1 MKSWLNHNLLL
12 RFLVVIIPLMTISTS
27 ALSESVPC
35 SVSLEFDSNTKGSI
49 ANYVISLQVKNT
61 TGRTVTGTSIIYQ
74 DADEKYL
81 GNTLLTCRGSGP
93 AIKPGSY
100 GECRSTLQK
109 VDGEFIDAF
118 GTEKWTEI
126 VNTQLKTMT
135 DIAPVSYTHLRA
147 HET

>member
-12 RFLVVIIPLMTISTS
+12 RFLVMIIPLMTISTS

-135 DIAPVSYTHLRA
+135 DIALCEILGFSF
-147 HET
+147 

>member
-1 MKSWLNHNLLL
+1 MKNWSFHPLLSS
-12 RFLVVIIPLMTISTS
+12 FLLITLPLLVFSNS
-27 ALSESVPC
+27 AQAEPIPC

-74 DADEKYL
+74 DANEKYL

-135 DIAPVSYTHLRA
+135 DIAFCEILGFSY
-147 HET
+147 

>member
-1 MKSWLNHNLLL
+1 MKNRSFRQLLSS
-12 RFLVVIIPLMTISTS
+12 FLIITLPLLVFSNS
-27 ALSESVPC
+27 AYAEPVPC
-35 SVSLEFDSNTKGSI
+35 SVSLEFDSDTKGSI

-74 DADEKYL
+74 DASEKYL
-81 GNTLLTCRGSGP
+81 GNTLLTCSGSGP

-135 DIAPVSYTHLRA
+135 DIAFCEILGFSY
-147 HET
+147 

>member
-12 RFLVVIIPLMTISTS
+12 RFLVVIIPLMAISTS

-135 DIAPVSYTHLRA
+135 DIALCEILGFSF
-147 HET
+147 

>member
-1 MKSWLNHNLLL
+1 MKNRSFRHLLSS
-12 RFLVVIIPLMTISTS
+12 FLIITLPLLVFSNS
-27 ALSESVPC
+27 AYAEPVPC
-35 SVSLEFDSNTKGSI
+35 SVSLEFDSDTKGSI

-74 DADEKYL
+74 DASEKYL
-81 GNTLLTCRGSGP
+81 GNTLLTCSGSGP

-135 DIAPVSYTHLRA
+135 DIAFCEILGFSY
-147 HET
+147 

>member
-1 MKSWLNHNLLL
+1 MKKQSFRQLLSS
-12 RFLVVIIPLMTISTS
+12 FLIITLPLLVFSNS
-27 ALSESVPC
+27 AYAEPVPC
-35 SVSLEFDSNTKGSI
+35 SVSLEFDSDTKGSI

-74 DADEKYL
+74 DASEKYL
-81 GNTLLTCRGSGP
+81 GNTLLTCSGSGP

-109 VDGEFIDAF
+109 VDGEFIEAF

-135 DIAPVSYTHLRA
+135 DIAFCEILGFSY
-147 HET
+147 

>member
-1 MKSWLNHNLLL
+1 MPAM
-12 RFLVVIIPLMTISTS
+12 FLFSTS
-27 ALSESVPC
+27 AKAEAVPC
-35 SVSLEFDSNTKGSI
+35 SVSLEFDSDTKGSI

-74 DADEKYL
+74 DTNEKYL

-109 VDGEFIDAF
+109 VDGEFINAF

-135 DIAPVSYTHLRA
+135 DIAFCEILGFSY
-147 HET
+147 

>member
-12 RFLVVIIPLMTISTS
+12 SFLIVTIPMLTVSTS
-27 ALSESVPC
+27 AVSETVPC

-81 GNTLLTCRGSGP
+81 GNTLLTCSGSGP

-135 DIAPVSYTHLRA
+135 DIALCEILGFSF
-147 HET
+147 

>member
-1 MKSWLNHNLLL
+1 MENRLFRHLLSS
-12 RFLVVIIPLMTISTS
+12 FLIITLPLLVFSNS
-27 ALSESVPC
+27 AYAEPVPC
-35 SVSLEFDSNTKGSI
+35 SVSLEFDSDTKGSI

-74 DADEKYL
+74 DAGEKYL
-81 GNTLLTCRGSGP
+81 GNTLLTCSGSGP

-109 VDGEFIDAF
+109 VDGEFIEAF

-135 DIAPVSYTHLRA
+135 DIAFCEILGFSY
-147 HET
+147 

>member
-1 MKSWLNHNLLL
+1 MKNRSFRQLLSS
-12 RFLVVIIPLMTISTS
+12 FLIITLPLLVFSNS
-27 ALSESVPC
+27 AYAEPVPC
-35 SVSLEFDSNTKGSI
+35 SVSLEFDSDTKGSI

-74 DADEKYL
+74 DASEKYL
-81 GNTLLTCRGSGP
+81 GNTLLTCSGSGP

-109 VDGEFIDAF
+109 VDGEFIEAF

-135 DIAPVSYTHLRA
+135 DIAFCEILGFSY
-147 HET
+147 

>member
-1 MKSWLNHNLLL
+1 MENRLYRHLLSS
-12 RFLVVIIPLMTISTS
+12 FLIITLPLLVFSNS
-27 ALSESVPC
+27 AYAEPVPC
-35 SVSLEFDSNTKGSI
+35 SVSLEFDSDTKGSI

-74 DADEKYL
+74 DASEKYL
-81 GNTLLTCRGSGP
+81 GNTLLTCSGSGP

-109 VDGEFIDAF
+109 VDGEFIEAF

-135 DIAPVSYTHLRA
+135 DIAFCEILGFSY
-147 HET
+147 

>member
-1 MKSWLNHNLLL
+1 MENRLFRHLLSS
-12 RFLVVIIPLMTISTS
+12 FLIITLPLLVFSNS
-27 ALSESVPC
+27 AYAEPVPC
-35 SVSLEFDSNTKGSI
+35 SVSLEFDSDTKGSI

-74 DADEKYL
+74 DASEKYL
-81 GNTLLTCRGSGP
+81 GNTLLTCSGSGP

-135 DIAPVSYTHLRA
+135 DIAFCEILGFSY
-147 HET
+147 

>member
-1 MKSWLNHNLLL
+1 MKNRSFRHLLSS
-12 RFLVVIIPLMTISTS
+12 FLIITLPLLVFSNS
-27 ALSESVPC
+27 AYAEPVPC
-35 SVSLEFDSNTKGSI
+35 SVSLEFDSDTKGSI

-74 DADEKYL
+74 DANEKYL
-81 GNTLLTCRGSGP
+81 GNTLLTCSGSGP

-135 DIAPVSYTHLRA
+135 DIAFCEILGFSY
-147 HET
+147 

>member
-1 MKSWLNHNLLL
+1 MKNWSFHPLLSS
-12 RFLVVIIPLMTISTS
+12 FLLITLPLLVFSNS
-27 ALSESVPC
+27 AQAEPIPC
-35 SVSLEFDSNTKGSI
+35 SVSPEFDSNTKGSI

-74 DADEKYL
+74 DANEKYL

-135 DIAPVSYTHLRA
+135 DIAFCEILGFSY
-147 HET
+147 

>member
-1 MKSWLNHNLLL
+1 MKIWSNHYLLL
-12 RFLVVIIPLMTISTS
+12 SFLAALPLL
-27 ALSESVPC
+27 ALSSSAQAQAEPVPC
-35 SVSLEFDSNTKGSI
+35 SVSLEFDGDTKGSI

-74 DADEKYL
+74 DTDQKYL
-81 GNTLLTCRGSGP
+81 GNTLLKCHGSGP

-126 VNTQLKTMT
+126 VNAQLKTMT
-135 DIAPVSYTHLRA
+135 DIAFCEILGFSY
-147 HET
+147 

>member
-135 DIAPVSYTHLRA
+135 DIALCEILGFSF
-147 HET
+147 

>member
-1 MKSWLNHNLLL
+1 MKNWSFHSLLSS
-12 RFLVVIIPLMTISTS
+12 FLLITLPLLIFSNS
-27 ALSESVPC
+27 AQAEPVPC
-35 SVSLEFDSNTKGSI
+35 SVSLEFDSDTKGSI

-74 DADEKYL
+74 DTNEKYL

-126 VNTQLKTMT
+126 VNAQLKTMT
-135 DIAPVSYTHLRA
+135 DIAFCEILGFSY
-147 HET
+147 

>member
-1 MKSWLNHNLLL
+1 MENRLFRHLLSS
-12 RFLVVIIPLMTISTS
+12 FLIITLPLLVFSNS
-27 ALSESVPC
+27 AYAEPVPC
-35 SVSLEFDSNTKGSI
+35 SVSLEFDSDTKGSI

-74 DADEKYL
+74 DASEKYL
-81 GNTLLTCRGSGP
+81 GNTLLTCSGSGP

-109 VDGEFIDAF
+109 VDGEFIEAF

-135 DIAPVSYTHLRA
+135 DIAFCEILGFSY
-147 HET
+147 

>member
-1 MKSWLNHNLLL
+1 MKSWLNHNLILS
-12 RFLVVIIPLMTISTS
+12 FLVVIIPLMTISTS

-135 DIAPVSYTHLRA
+135 DIALCEILGFSF
-147 HET
+147 

>member
-1 MKSWLNHNLLL
+1 MENRLFRHLLPS
-12 RFLVVIIPLMTISTS
+12 FLIITLPLLVFSNS
-27 ALSESVPC
+27 AYAEPVPC
-35 SVSLEFDSNTKGSI
+35 SVSLEFDSDTKGSI

-74 DADEKYL
+74 DASEKYL
-81 GNTLLTCRGSGP
+81 GNTLLTCSGSGP

-109 VDGEFIDAF
+109 VDGEFIEAF

-135 DIAPVSYTHLRA
+135 DIAFCEILGFSY
-147 HET
+147 

>member
-1 MKSWLNHNLLL
+1 MKNRSFRHLLSS
-12 RFLVVIIPLMTISTS
+12 FLIITLPLLVFSNS
-27 ALSESVPC
+27 AYAEPVPC
-35 SVSLEFDSNTKGSI
+35 SVSLEFDSDTKGSI

-74 DADEKYL
+74 DASEKYL
-81 GNTLLTCRGSGP
+81 GNTLLTCSGSGP

-109 VDGEFIDAF
+109 VDGEFIEAF

-135 DIAPVSYTHLRA
+135 DIAFCEILGFSY
-147 HET
+147 

>member
-1 MKSWLNHNLLL
+1 MKNRSFRHLLSS
-12 RFLVVIIPLMTISTS
+12 FLIITLPLLVFSKS
-27 ALSESVPC
+27 AHAEPVPC
-35 SVSLEFDSNTKGSI
+35 SVSLEFDSDTKGSI

-74 DADEKYL
+74 DASEKYL
-81 GNTLLTCRGSGP
+81 GNTLLTCSGSGP

-109 VDGEFIDAF
+109 VDGEFIEAF

-135 DIAPVSYTHLRA
+135 DIAFCEILGFSY
-147 HET
+147 

>member
-1 MKSWLNHNLLL
+1 MEKQSFRQLLSS
-12 RFLVVIIPLMTISTS
+12 FLIITLPLLVFSNS
-27 ALSESVPC
+27 AYAEPVPC
-35 SVSLEFDSNTKGSI
+35 SVSLEFDSDTKGSI

-74 DADEKYL
+74 DASEKYL
-81 GNTLLTCRGSGP
+81 GNTLLTCSGSGP

-109 VDGEFIDAF
+109 VDGEFIEAF

-135 DIAPVSYTHLRA
+135 DIAFCEILGFSY
-147 HET
+147 

>member
-1 MKSWLNHNLLL
+1 MKNRSFRQLLSN
-12 RFLVVIIPLMTISTS
+12 FLIITLPLLVFSNS
-27 ALSESVPC
+27 AYAEPVPC
-35 SVSLEFDSNTKGSI
+35 SVSLEFDSDTKGSI

-74 DADEKYL
+74 DANEKYL
-81 GNTLLTCRGSGP
+81 GNTLLTCSGSGP

-109 VDGEFIDAF
+109 VDGEFIEAF

-135 DIAPVSYTHLRA
+135 DIAFCEILGFSY
-147 HET
+147 

>member
-1 MKSWLNHNLLL
+1 MKIWSNHYLSLGFLATALPLLAL
-12 RFLVVIIPLMTISTS
+12 STS
-27 ALSESVPC
+27 VQAEPVPC
-35 SVSLEFDSNTKGSI
+35 SVSLEFDSDTKGSI

-81 GNTLLTCRGSGP
+81 GNTLLTCHGSGP

-135 DIAPVSYTHLRA
+135 DIAFCEILGFSY
-147 HET
+147 

>member
-1 MKSWLNHNLLL
+1 MENRLFRHLLSS
-12 RFLVVIIPLMTISTS
+12 FLIITLPLLVFSNS
-27 ALSESVPC
+27 VYAEPVPC
-35 SVSLEFDSNTKGSI
+35 SVSLEFDSDTKGSI

-74 DADEKYL
+74 DASEKYL
-81 GNTLLTCRGSGP
+81 GNTLLTCSGSGP

-109 VDGEFIDAF
+109 VDGEFIEAF

-135 DIAPVSYTHLRA
+135 DIAFCEILGFSY
-147 HET
+147 

>member
-1 MKSWLNHNLLL
+1 MKNRSFRHLLSS
-12 RFLVVIIPLMTISTS
+12 FLILTLPLLVFSQS
-27 ALSESVPC
+27 AYAEPVPC
-35 SVSLEFDSNTKGSI
+35 SVSLEFDSDTKGSI

-74 DADEKYL
+74 DASEKYL
-81 GNTLLTCRGSGP
+81 GNTLLTCSGSGP

-109 VDGEFIDAF
+109 VDGEFIEAF

-135 DIAPVSYTHLRA
+135 DIAFCEILGFSY
-147 HET
+147 

>member
-1 MKSWLNHNLLL
+1 MKNQSFRHLLSS
-12 RFLVVIIPLMTISTS
+12 FLIMTLPLLVFSNS
-27 ALSESVPC
+27 AYAEPVPC
-35 SVSLEFDSNTKGSI
+35 SVSLEFDSDTKGSI

-74 DADEKYL
+74 DASEKYL
-81 GNTLLTCRGSGP
+81 GNTLLTCSGSGP

-109 VDGEFIDAF
+109 VDGEFIEAF

-135 DIAPVSYTHLRA
+135 DIAFCEILGFSY
-147 HET
+147 

>member
-1 MKSWLNHNLLL
+1 MKIWSNHYLLL
-12 RFLVVIIPLMTISTS
+12 SFLAALPLL
-27 ALSESVPC
+27 ALSSSAQAQAEPVPC
-35 SVSLEFDSNTKGSI
+35 SVSLEFDSDTKGSI

-74 DADEKYL
+74 DIDQKYL
-81 GNTLLTCRGSGP
+81 GNTLLKCHGSGP

-126 VNTQLKTMT
+126 VNAQLKTMT
-135 DIAPVSYTHLRA
+135 DIAFCEILGFSY
-147 HET
+147 

>member
-1 MKSWLNHNLLL
+1 MKNRSFRQLLSS
-12 RFLVVIIPLMTISTS
+12 FLIITLPLLVFSDS
-27 ALSESVPC
+27 AYAEPVPC
-35 SVSLEFDSNTKGSI
+35 SVSLEFDSDTKGSI

-74 DADEKYL
+74 DASEKYL
-81 GNTLLTCRGSGP
+81 GNTLLTCSGSGP

-109 VDGEFIDAF
+109 VDGEFIEAF

-135 DIAPVSYTHLRA
+135 DIAFCEILGFSY
-147 HET
+147 

>member
-1 MKSWLNHNLLL
+1 MKSWLNYNLLL
-12 RFLVVIIPLMTISTS
+12 SFLIVTIPMLTVSTS
-27 ALSESVPC
+27 AVSETVPC

-135 DIAPVSYTHLRA
+135 DIALCEILGFSF
-147 HET
+147 

>member
-1 MKSWLNHNLLL
+1 MKNRSFRHLLSS
-12 RFLVVIIPLMTISTS
+12 FLILTLPLLVFSQS
-27 ALSESVPC
+27 AYAEPVPC
-35 SVSLEFDSNTKGSI
+35 SVSLEFDSDAKGSI

-74 DADEKYL
+74 DASEKYL
-81 GNTLLTCRGSGP
+81 GNTLLTCSGSGP

-109 VDGEFIDAF
+109 VDGEFIEAF

-135 DIAPVSYTHLRA
+135 DIAFCEILGFSY
-147 HET
+147 

>member
-1 MKSWLNHNLLL
+1 MKENSVNMTKFQSILKLINLKTRKPYL
-12 RFLVVIIPLMTISTS
+12 
-27 ALSESVPC
+27 
-35 SVSLEFDSNTKGSI
+35 
-49 ANYVISLQVKNT
+49 ANR
-61 TGRTVTGTSIIYQ
+61 TGG
-74 DADEKYL
+74 L
-81 GNTLLTCRGSGP
+81 SGP

-135 DIAPVSYTHLRA
+135 DIALCEILGFSF
-147 HET
+147 

>member
-1 MKSWLNHNLLL
+1 MKNRSFRQLLSN
-12 RFLVVIIPLMTISTS
+12 FLIITLPLLVFSNS
-27 ALSESVPC
+27 AYAEPVPC
-35 SVSLEFDSNTKGSI
+35 SVSLEFDSDTKGSI

-74 DADEKYL
+74 DASEKYL
-81 GNTLLTCRGSGP
+81 GNTLLTCSGSGP

-109 VDGEFIDAF
+109 VDGEFIEAF

-135 DIAPVSYTHLRA
+135 DIAFCEILGFSY
-147 HET
+147 

>member
-1 MKSWLNHNLLL
+1 MKSWLNRNLLL

-135 DIAPVSYTHLRA
+135 DIALCEILGFSF
-147 HET
+147 

>member
-1 MKSWLNHNLLL
+1 MKNQSFRQLLSS
-12 RFLVVIIPLMTISTS
+12 FLIITLPLLVFSNS
-27 ALSESVPC
+27 AYAEPVPC
-35 SVSLEFDSNTKGSI
+35 SVSLEFDSDTKGSI

-74 DADEKYL
+74 DASEKYL
-81 GNTLLTCRGSGP
+81 GNTLLTCSGSGP

-109 VDGEFIDAF
+109 VDGEFIEAF

-135 DIAPVSYTHLRA
+135 DIAFCEILGFSY
-147 HET
+147 

>member
-1 MKSWLNHNLLL
+1 MKNQSFRQLLSS
-12 RFLVVIIPLMTISTS
+12 FLIITLPLLVFSNS
-27 ALSESVPC
+27 AYAEPVPC
-35 SVSLEFDSNTKGSI
+35 SVSLEFDSDTKGSI

-74 DADEKYL
+74 DANEKYL
-81 GNTLLTCRGSGP
+81 GNTLLTCSGSGP

-135 DIAPVSYTHLRA
+135 DIAFCEILGFSY
-147 HET
+147 

>member
-1 MKSWLNHNLLL
+1 MKNRSFRQLLSN
-12 RFLVVIIPLMTISTS
+12 FLIITLPLLVFSNS
-27 ALSESVPC
+27 AYAEPVPC
-35 SVSLEFDSNTKGSI
+35 SVSLEFDSDAKGSI

-74 DADEKYL
+74 DASEKYL
-81 GNTLLTCRGSGP
+81 GNTLLTCSGSGP

-109 VDGEFIDAF
+109 VDGEFIEAF

-135 DIAPVSYTHLRA
+135 DIAFCEILGFSY
-147 HET
+147 